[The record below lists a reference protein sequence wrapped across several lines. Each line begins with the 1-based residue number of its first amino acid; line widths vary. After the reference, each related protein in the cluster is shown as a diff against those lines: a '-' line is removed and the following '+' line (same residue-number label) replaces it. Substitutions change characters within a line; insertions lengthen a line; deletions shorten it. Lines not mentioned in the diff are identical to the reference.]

1 MSREHGPSRGKPMGL
16 GVGIAAS
23 GESPQG
29 CPLAELGVGVLGRR
43 DRRAHRG
50 RDRDRSGS
58 AAVPDGDQGRTAGA
72 VLPARARAACP
83 DPQAQREDAQSR
95 SPPSRTGSCRQH
107 SRRSWNPSSRPT
119 SCRPPTGSGPTAG
132 LMTRSRRSSIWLSG
146 APSPGSTQRRARC
159 DTTSL
164 AARTETC
171 GNVEALG
178 RPAAAPLPQPAQL
191 IHPTTGTPPKRS
203 LRNQAGGSGLN
214 SHLDKLRGCLTWQV
228 GIGQHVQLAAL
239 LAAIDR
245 VRPGQR
251 SPLWRERRP
260 RRRSP
265 RSSPPRPGP
274 RVRPAP
280 PGAADAT
287 DRPRSIP

>member
-119 SCRPPTGSGPTAG
+119 SCRSPTGSGPTAG

-171 GNVEALG
+171 GSVEALG
-178 RPAAAPLPQPAQL
+178 RPAAAPCPN
-191 IHPTTGTPPKRS
+191 PPRS
-203 LRNQAGGSGLN
+203 STRRPEHLRNDHSAIKPVDPGSTATSTSLEGV
-214 SHLDKLRGCLTWQV
+214 SRGKLASDSTCS
-228 GIGQHVQLAAL
+228 L
-239 LAAIDR
+239 L
-245 VRPGQR
+245 PFLPR
-251 SPLWRERRP
+251 STGFGPVSDPPWRERRP